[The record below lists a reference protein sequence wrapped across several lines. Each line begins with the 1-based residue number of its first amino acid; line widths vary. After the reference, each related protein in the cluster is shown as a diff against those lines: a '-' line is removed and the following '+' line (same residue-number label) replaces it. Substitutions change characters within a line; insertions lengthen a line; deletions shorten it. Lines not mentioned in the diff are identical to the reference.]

1 MTDLPLEPVTHDP
14 SPDRETGSGRLWTDP
29 REEDEHQHWL
39 RPRTP
44 PPPAPAP
51 EDDDRDG
58 PTAGELR
65 ARRLLPFMLAALA
78 AAMLLGAGVLGA
90 SILNS
95 DQTASV
101 APLPVVKGAA
111 PADQRS
117 KTVRSIYA
125 NASPSVVRIQVQE
138 GGSEASGTG
147 FVIDSGGTIV
157 TNAHVVGTATSA
169 QVRLDD
175 SAATIDAEVL
185 GTDASSDLAVLR
197 VDSSK
202 TAHLRPL
209 TLADSDSVQVGDLA
223 VAIGY
228 PLGLDRTATAGIVSG
243 VGRAIKA
250 PNGFSI
256 DKVIQTDAPINP
268 GNSGGPL
275 LDGAGRVIGV
285 NSQIATA
292 GSGGG
297 NVGIGFAVPAN
308 TVRTVVPRLEQGGSI
323 RRPYLGVSTLAS
335 TNGSGALVADA
346 VNGGPAENGGV
357 EIGDLIVNVGGK
369 EILAPED
376 ISTAIEGRKP
386 GDDVPVEVQRGGSTQ
401 TLHVTLG
408 TRPENVST
416 P

>member
-1 MTDLPLEPVTHDP
+1 MTHDP
-14 SPDRETGSGRLWTDP
+14 SSDRETGSGRLWTDP

-39 RPRTP
+39 RPRV
-44 PPPAPAP
+44 PPPAAPEP
-51 EDDDRDG
+51 EDDEAHELS
-58 PTAGELR
+58 AGERR

-90 SILNS
+90 SILNN
-95 DQTASV
+95 DKTASV

-125 NASPSVVRIQVQE
+125 SVSPSVVRIQVQE

-147 FVIDSGGTIV
+147 FVIDRGGTIV
-157 TNAHVVGTATSA
+157 TNAHVVGSATTA

-175 SAATIDAEVL
+175 SAATIDAQVL

-292 GSGGG
+292 SSGGG
-297 NVGIGFAVPAN
+297 NVGIGFAVPSN
-308 TVRTVVPRLEQGGSI
+308 TVSQVVPRLESGGTIS
-323 RRPYLGVSTLAS
+323 RPYLGVSTQAS
-335 TNGSGALVADA
+335 ISASGAQVAG
-346 VNGGPAENGGV
+346 VVPGGPADAGGLRD
-357 EIGDLIVNVGGK
+357 GDVIVNVGGK
-369 EILAPED
+369 EVLAPED
-376 ISTAIEGRKP
+376 ISTAIESRKP
-386 GDDVPVEVQRGGSTQ
+386 GDQVPVEIQRAGAAQ
-401 TLHVTLG
+401 TLHITLG
-408 TRPENVST
+408 KRPDSVST